1 MEKKY
6 DPSNLEKYQ
15 WKLRE
20 QYDQTIM
27 KIGLEDR
34 DKSKTVELRA
44 SYSGIW
50 VEKLKIWVRSLEI
63 EKL

>member
-1 MEKKY
+1 MEKNY

>member
-44 SYSGIW
+44 S
-50 VEKLKIWVRSLEI
+50 
-63 EKL
+63 